1 MSDSKQWA
9 LEVLEEAN
17 TIFEPD
23 ERPLSVQLLAL
34 LIWALECA
42 VAAGLATLISRGAA
56 GA

>member
-23 ERPLSVQLLAL
+23 EKPLGVQLLDL

-42 VAAGLATLISRGAA
+42 VAVGLAMLVVRGAA